1 MKKISFRTVG
11 FAHII
16 SASIFMIA
24 VSPALA
30 AEDTSTL
37 DVSATVTSNCVIGTT
52 ALAFGDVDVTSGA
65 NVDGAGA
72 ISVTCTSGTP
82 WTATADTGVGT
93 GASLDS
99 RKMMSGA
106 NLLNYSLYTD
116 VARSS
121 VWGDGA
127 LTADITGTGTGV
139 AQETAIYGRVPLG
152 QSSLPAGAYTDTVTV
167 TVTY

>member
-1 MKKISFRTVG
+1 MKKINFRTVG
-11 FAHII
+11 YAHIL
-16 SASIFMIA
+16 SASILMVA
-24 VSPALA
+24 ASPAFA

-52 ALAFGDVDVTSGA
+52 ALAFGSVDVTSGA
-65 NVDGAGA
+65 NVDGEGG
-72 ISVTCTSGTP
+72 ISVTCTSGTA
-82 WTATADTGVGT
+82 WTATADIGVGT
-93 GASLDS
+93 GATMDS

-106 NLLNYSLYTD
+106 NLLDYSIYTD
-116 VARSS
+116 VARST

-127 LTADITGTGTGV
+127 VTADITGTGTGV
-139 AQETAIYGRVPLG
+139 VQETAIYGRVPLG